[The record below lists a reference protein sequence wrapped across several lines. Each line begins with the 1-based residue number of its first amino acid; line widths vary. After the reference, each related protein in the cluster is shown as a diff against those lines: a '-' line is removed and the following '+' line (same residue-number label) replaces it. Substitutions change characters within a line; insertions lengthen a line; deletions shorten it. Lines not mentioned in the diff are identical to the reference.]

1 MQSEN
6 GHVVNLVCAEKV
18 CLSCIN
24 GKECKSMCGKFS
36 WKTNQDFCNWL
47 FQDSNHHFTAI
58 AHNMKSY
65 DGYFILNYIVSNVK
79 PGEKVP
85 EVLLNGGKILFI

>member
-1 MQSEN
+1 
-6 GHVVNLVCAEKV
+6 
-18 CLSCIN
+18 
-24 GKECKSMCGKFS
+24 
-36 WKTNQDFCNWL
+36 
-47 FQDSNHHFTAI
+47 
-58 AHNMKSY
+58 MKSY